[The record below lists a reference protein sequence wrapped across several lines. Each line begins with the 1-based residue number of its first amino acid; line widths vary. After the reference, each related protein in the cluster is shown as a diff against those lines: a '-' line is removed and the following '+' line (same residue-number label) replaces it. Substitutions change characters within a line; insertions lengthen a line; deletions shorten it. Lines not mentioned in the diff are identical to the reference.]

1 VTEQKKE
8 NKIENKKEKAKDIAT
23 RVQHH
28 NGNGSALSYSDTLDR
43 FLAHPVFGLIFF
55 ALVMW
60 LIFTIS
66 QIWVGP
72 FIAGYLEALMSL
84 IGNGVESVLTNLNV
98 NAILIAFILEGII
111 GGFSAVIG
119 FLPLI
124 MVLFFMLYLLE
135 DSGYMARVAL
145 LMDKYFKKIG
155 LAGKSIIPMYVG
167 TACAIPAIMSARTI
181 KNERQRRMTILLT
194 PFIPCGAK
202 LPVIALFLGVFFT
215 GRAYMTAIVYLLAI
229 LIIYITGKVIKNL
242 LNVDLETVENT
253 FLIVEMPEYKRPSI
267 LQAFLSMFDRA
278 KAFIIKAGTIIL
290 LANALVWF
298 FVNFDF
304 SLTMVATDDSIL
316 AFISQP
322 FAFLLSPIGI
332 ASWGLAAAAVLGFV
346 AKEEVV
352 GALAV
357 IFAFSVSDDFE
368 IESIAATRDAL
379 VVGAGLTSVSALA
392 YMAFNLFTPP
402 CFAAIG
408 AMNTEFESKKW
419 TAFAIFL
426 QLSIGFLSALII
438 YQIGTLIVTGSF
450 GQSALAGLIVLFI
463 YVIGYLVLVNQ
474 AKKGKGLASID

>member
-1 VTEQKKE
+1 
-8 NKIENKKEKAKDIAT
+8 
-23 RVQHH
+23 
-28 NGNGSALSYSDTLDR
+28 
-43 FLAHPVFGLIFF
+43 
-55 ALVMW
+55 M
-60 LIFTIS
+60 FTIS
-66 QIWVGP
+66 QMWVGP
-72 FIAGYLEALMSL
+72 FIAGYLEMLMSL
-84 IGNGVESVLTNLNV
+84 IGNGVESLLISLNV
-98 NAILIAFILEGII
+98 NDVLIAFILEGII

-135 DSGYMARVAL
+135 VSGYMARVAL

-215 GRAYMTAIVYLLAI
+215 GKAYMTAGIYLIAI
-229 LIIYITGKVIKNL
+229 LIIYVTGITIKHL
-242 LNVDLETVENT
+242 LNVDLDEIEDT
-253 FLIVEMPEYKRPSI
+253 FIIVEMPEYKRPSFI
-267 LQAFLSMFDRA
+267 QAFLSMIDRA

-304 SLTMVATDDSIL
+304 TLSMVDANDSIL
-316 AFISQP
+316 AFLARPI
-322 FAFLLSPIGI
+322 AFLLTPIGV

-379 VVGAGLTSVSALA
+379 MVGAGLTSVSALA

-419 TAFAIFL
+419 TVLAIFL

-438 YQIGTLIVTGSF
+438 YQVGSLIVTGSF
-450 GQSALAGLIVLFI
+450 GKGALAGFIVLAVYVLGYI
-463 YVIGYLVLVNQ
+463 YFVNQ
-474 AKKGKGLASID
+474 AKKGKGLAKID

>member
-1 VTEQKKE
+1 MTQKK
-8 NKIENKKEKAKDIAT
+8 NNIENKKEKAKDIASK
-23 RVQHH
+23 VQKH
-28 NGNGSALSYSDTLDR
+28 NGNGNALSFSDTLDR

-55 ALVMW
+55 ALIMW
-60 LIFTIS
+60 LMFTIS
-66 QIWVGP
+66 QMWVGP
-72 FIAGYLEALMSL
+72 WIAGYLDALMSL
-84 IGNGVESVLTNLNV
+84 IGNGVESLLINLNV
-98 NAILIAFILEGII
+98 NSILIAFILEGII

-124 MVLFFMLYLLE
+124 MVLFFLLYLLE

-181 KNERQRRMTILLT
+181 KNKRQRRMTILLT

-229 LIIYITGKVIKNL
+229 FIIYVTGLIVKNL
-242 LNVDLETVENT
+242 LQVELEDIEDT
-253 FLIVEMPEYKRPSI
+253 FLIVEMPEYKRPSFI
-267 LQAFLSMFDRA
+267 QAFLSMIDRA

-290 LANALVWF
+290 IANALVWF

-304 SLTMVATDDSIL
+304 SFTMVETNDSIL
-316 AFISQP
+316 AFVSRPI
-322 FAFLLSPIGI
+322 AFLLTPIGI

-352 GALAV
+352 GALAI

-368 IESIAATRDAL
+368 IESIEATRDAL
-379 VVGAGLTSVSALA
+379 MVGAGLTSVSALA

-419 TAFAIFL
+419 TTFAIFL
-426 QLSIGFLSALII
+426 QLSIGFLSALVI

-450 GQSALAGLIVLFI
+450 GQSALAALIILLVYI
-463 YVIGYLVLVNQ
+463 IGYIVLVNQ
-474 AKKGKGLASID
+474 AKKGKGLAKID